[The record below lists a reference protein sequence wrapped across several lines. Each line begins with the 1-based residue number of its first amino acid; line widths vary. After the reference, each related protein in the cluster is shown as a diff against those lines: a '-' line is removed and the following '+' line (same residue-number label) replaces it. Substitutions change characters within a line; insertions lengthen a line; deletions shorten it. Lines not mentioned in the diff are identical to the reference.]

1 MAAPLNFSD
10 RLAIESGLMN
20 GKTINAIARA
30 QNRHTSTITREIMV
44 NREEQFNQYSFGN
57 DCLHVTDC
65 VERNVCGDKRCN
77 YLCRSCRKLNY
88 PGYCHKFCKKYLAVD
103 CLELTKPPYVCNNCR
118 SKDRC
123 IKNKYFYSAVAADK
137 RSKLNRSRTRNAT
150 RLTEADIKRLDKLI
164 SPLINKGQPLI
175 HIMAQHKEEIPVS
188 IRTIYSYIEKGFFS
202 IKNIDLRRKVGYK
215 PRRKPRKKDLSGYAV
230 QAYLVGRKYS
240 DFKEYLLEFEDD
252 FAVVEMDTVL
262 GTKSSRKRILTMTFR
277 RNNLMLMFL
286 LSDGKASSV
295 VNIFRY
301 LEHELGLDCFR
312 RVFKIFLTDNGGE
325 FKDNI
330 NLEYTKEN
338 DIRTKVYYCDPMAS
352 WQKGCAEKNHEFI
365 RYAIPKGTSLG
376 PFTSEDITLLMNHI
390 NSVKREI
397 FGGKSPYELLKEEIK
412 HGDNDMQKLM
422 EVMHMEEVPPDEI
435 ILTPKLFK

>member
-175 HIMAQHKEEIPVS
+175 HIMAQHKEAIPVS
-188 IRTIYSYIEKGFFS
+188 IRTIYSSIEKGFFS

-252 FAVVEMDTVL
+252 SAVVEMDTVL

>member
-57 DCLHVTDC
+57 DCLHVIDC

-150 RLTEADIKRLDKLI
+150 RLTEADVKRLDKLI
-164 SPLINKGQPLI
+164 SPLINKGQPVI

-252 FAVVEMDTVL
+252 SAVVEMDTVL

>member
-252 FAVVEMDTVL
+252 SAVVEMDTVL

-376 PFTSEDITLLMNHI
+376 PFTSEDITLLMNRI

-422 EVMHMEEVPPDEI
+422 EVMHMEEIPPDEI

>member
-57 DCLHVTDC
+57 DCLHVIDC

-252 FAVVEMDTVL
+252 SAVVEMDTVL

-412 HGDNDMQKLM
+412 RGNSDMKKLM
-422 EVMHMEEVPPDEI
+422 KVMHMEEIPPDEI

>member
-65 VERNVCGDKRCN
+65 VERNVCGNKRCN

-150 RLTEADIKRLDKLI
+150 RLTEADVKRLDKLI

-252 FAVVEMDTVL
+252 SAVVEMDTVL

-422 EVMHMEEVPPDEI
+422 EVMHMEEIPPDEI

>member
-57 DCLHVTDC
+57 DCLHVIDC

-150 RLTEADIKRLDKLI
+150 RLTEADVKRLDKLI

-252 FAVVEMDTVL
+252 SAVVEMDTVL

>member
-1 MAAPLNFSD
+1 MAAPLNFSE
-10 RLAIESGLMN
+10 RLSIESGLMN

-65 VERNVCGDKRCN
+65 VERNVCGNKRCN

-252 FAVVEMDTVL
+252 SAVVEMDTVL

>member
-20 GKTINAIARA
+20 GKTINTIARA
-30 QNRHTSTITREIMV
+30 QNRHTSTIIREIMV

-57 DCLHVTDC
+57 DCLLVTDC
-65 VERNVCGDKRCN
+65 FERNVCGDKRCI

-103 CLELTKPPYVCNNCR
+103 CLELTKPPYFCNNCR

-123 IKNKYFYSAVAADK
+123 IKNKYFYSVVAAYK
-137 RSKLNRSRTRNAT
+137 RSKMNRSRTRNAT

-188 IRTIYSYIEKGFFS
+188 IRTKYSYIEKGFFS

-215 PRRKPRKKDLSGYAV
+215 PRRKSRKKDLSGYAV

-252 FAVVEMDTVL
+252 STVVEMDTVL

-352 WQKGCAEKNHEFI
+352 WQKGCAEKNHELI
-365 RYAIPKGTSLG
+365 RYAIPK
-376 PFTSEDITLLMNHI
+376 
-390 NSVKREI
+390 
-397 FGGKSPYELLKEEIK
+397 
-412 HGDNDMQKLM
+412 
-422 EVMHMEEVPPDEI
+422 
-435 ILTPKLFK
+435 

>member
-57 DCLHVTDC
+57 DCLHVIDC

-252 FAVVEMDTVL
+252 SAVVEMDTVL

-422 EVMHMEEVPPDEI
+422 EVMHMEEIPPDEI
-435 ILTPKLFK
+435 ILTPILFK

>member
-57 DCLHVTDC
+57 DCLHVIDC

-188 IRTIYSYIEKGFFS
+188 IRTIYSYIEKGFFL

-252 FAVVEMDTVL
+252 SAVVEMDTVL

-412 HGDNDMQKLM
+412 RGNSDMKKLM
-422 EVMHMEEVPPDEI
+422 KVMHMEEIPPDEI

>member
-57 DCLHVTDC
+57 DCLHVIDC

-150 RLTEADIKRLDKLI
+150 RLTEADVKRLDKLI

-188 IRTIYSYIEKGFFS
+188 IRTIYSYIEKGFFL

-252 FAVVEMDTVL
+252 SAVVEMDTVL

-412 HGDNDMQKLM
+412 HGNSDMKKLM
-422 EVMHMEEVPPDEI
+422 KVMHMEEIPPDEI

>member
-230 QAYLVGRKYS
+230 QAYLVGRRYS

-252 FAVVEMDTVL
+252 SAVVEMDTVL

-412 HGDNDMQKLM
+412 HGDNDMRKLM

>member
-252 FAVVEMDTVL
+252 SAVVEMDTVL

>member
-77 YLCRSCRKLNY
+77 YLCRSCRKFNY

-252 FAVVEMDTVL
+252 SAVVEMDTVL

-412 HGDNDMQKLM
+412 YGDNDMQKLM
-422 EVMHMEEVPPDEI
+422 EVMHMEEIPPDEI

>member
-57 DCLHVTDC
+57 DCLHVIDC

-252 FAVVEMDTVL
+252 SAVVEMDTVL

-301 LEHELGLDCFR
+301 LEHELGLYCFR

-422 EVMHMEEVPPDEI
+422 EVMHMEEIPPDEI

>member
-150 RLTEADIKRLDKLI
+150 RLTEADVKRLDKLI

-252 FAVVEMDTVL
+252 SAVVEMDTVL

-422 EVMHMEEVPPDEI
+422 EVMHMEEIPPDEI

>member
-252 FAVVEMDTVL
+252 SAVVEMDTVL

-422 EVMHMEEVPPDEI
+422 EVMHMEEIPPDEI

>member
-57 DCLHVTDC
+57 DCLHIIDC

-150 RLTEADIKRLDKLI
+150 RLTEADVKRLDKLI

-252 FAVVEMDTVL
+252 SAVVEMDTVL

-338 DIRTKVYYCDPMAS
+338 DLRTKVYYCDPMAS

-412 HGDNDMQKLM
+412 HGNSDMKKLM
-422 EVMHMEEVPPDEI
+422 KVMHMEEIPPDEI

>member
-57 DCLHVTDC
+57 DCLHVIDC

-150 RLTEADIKRLDKLI
+150 RLTEADVKRLDKLI

-175 HIMAQHKEEIPVS
+175 HIMAQHL
-188 IRTIYSYIEKGFFS
+188 
-202 IKNIDLRRKVGYK
+202 D
-215 PRRKPRKKDLSGYAV
+215 
-230 QAYLVGRKYS
+230 
-240 DFKEYLLEFEDD
+240 
-252 FAVVEMDTVL
+252 
-262 GTKSSRKRILTMTFR
+262 
-277 RNNLMLMFL
+277 MLF
-286 LSDGKASSV
+286 
-295 VNIFRY
+295 
-301 LEHELGLDCFR
+301 
-312 RVFKIFLTDNGGE
+312 
-325 FKDNI
+325 
-330 NLEYTKEN
+330 
-338 DIRTKVYYCDPMAS
+338 
-352 WQKGCAEKNHEFI
+352 
-365 RYAIPKGTSLG
+365 
-376 PFTSEDITLLMNHI
+376 
-390 NSVKREI
+390 
-397 FGGKSPYELLKEEIK
+397 LKELVLDRLQVKI
-412 HGDNDMQKLM
+412 
-422 EVMHMEEVPPDEI
+422 
-435 ILTPKLFK
+435 

>member
-30 QNRHTSTITREIMV
+30 QKRHTSTITREIMV

-57 DCLHVTDC
+57 DCLHVIDC

-215 PRRKPRKKDLSGYAV
+215 PRRKPSKKDLSGYAV

-252 FAVVEMDTVL
+252 SAVVEMDTVL

-422 EVMHMEEVPPDEI
+422 EVMHMEEIPPDEI

>member
-57 DCLHVTDC
+57 DCLHVIDC

-252 FAVVEMDTVL
+252 SAVVEMDTVL

-422 EVMHMEEVPPDEI
+422 EVMHMEEIPPDEI

>member
-57 DCLHVTDC
+57 DCLHVIDC

-150 RLTEADIKRLDKLI
+150 RLTEADVKRLDKLI

-252 FAVVEMDTVL
+252 SAVVEMDTVL

-422 EVMHMEEVPPDEI
+422 EVMHMEEIPPDEI

>member
-20 GKTINAIARA
+20 GKTINAIATSL
-30 QNRHTSTITREIMV
+30 NRHTSTITREIMV

-57 DCLHVTDC
+57 DCMYVTEC

-88 PGYCHKFCKKYLAVD
+88 PGYCHRFCKKYIAVD

-150 RLTEADIKRLDKLI
+150 RLTEADVKRLDKLI

-175 HIMAQHKEEIPVS
+175 HIMAQHKEDIPVS

-252 FAVVEMDTVL
+252 SAVVEMDTVL

-422 EVMHMEEVPPDEI
+422 EVMHMEEIPPDEI

>member
-57 DCLHVTDC
+57 DCLHVIDC

-252 FAVVEMDTVL
+252 SAVVEMDTVL

-365 RYAIPKGTSLG
+365 RYAIPTGTSLG

-422 EVMHMEEVPPDEI
+422 EVMHMEEIPPDEI

>member
-57 DCLHVTDC
+57 DCLHVIDC

-252 FAVVEMDTVL
+252 SAVVEMDTVL

-397 FGGKSPYELLKEEIK
+397 FGGKSPYELLTEEIK

-422 EVMHMEEVPPDEI
+422 EVMHMEEIPPDEI